1 MKIKK
6 QIAVCVRKNIWILSL
21 IGLLLLNRAAQAQQ
35 VIMSPPPSYTNQP
48 VWQQTQTNEF
58 QVFAPEEPGAAPQQG
73 QPFQYGPLIARPHLS
88 YQFIYA
94 TGIQSSPGTNQNTVI
109 NEFSPGILFDLG
121 THWTL
126 DYTPTLIYYQN
137 HNFKNEFN
145 NAATLTGATSYED
158 WALGLSQSYSSSSSP
173 EAETGTQTDQQTYS
187 TALTASYAF
196 NSKFS
201 LDMSVSQDF
210 SFVDN
215 AFGSTNAV
223 NNSQDTRDWATME
236 WLNYTFWPRLN
247 SGIVAGAGYAN
258 VNTGPDQTDKQLQGR
273 VNWRTTDKISF
284 EVNAGFEDIQ
294 FLASGMSDLL
304 NPTFGAAIQ

>member
-35 VIMSPPPSYTNQP
+35 VIMSPSQSYTNAP
-48 VWQQTQTNEF
+48 IWQQTQTNEF
-58 QVFAPEEPGAAPQQG
+58 QVFTPEEATSGPQQG

-126 DYTPTLIYYQN
+126 DYTPTLVYYQN
-137 HNFKNEFN
+137 HNFKNEFDN
-145 NAATLTGATSYED
+145 SVTLTGGTSYEN
-158 WALGLSQSYSSSSSP
+158 WVFGVSQNYVSSSSP
-173 EAETGTQTDQQTYS
+173 EAETGTQTDQESYS

-201 LDMSVSQDF
+201 LDMSADQNF

-215 AFGSTNAV
+215 PFGSTNSV
-223 NNSQDTRDWATME
+223 NNSQDTREWSTLE

-247 SGIVAGAGYAN
+247 AGIGAGVGYVN
-258 VNTGPDQTDKQLQGR
+258 VNTGPDQIYEQLQGR
-273 VNWRTTDKISF
+273 VNWRATDKISF
-284 EVNAGFEDIQ
+284 QVNAGVQDVQ
-294 FLASGMSDLL
+294 FLASGFNDLID
-304 NPTFGAAIQ
+304 PTL